1 MRYEVIRLIVAG
13 GRDRTI
19 TTDGYKELDEIVAPF
34 KTVVIIT
41 GGAGGVDRAANLW
54 AENRG
59 HNTIQCNAN
68 WTLHGRSAGPIR
80 NRFMASIAD
89 SVALFPGGKGTA
101 SMRREAKLAGLTIYE
116 MEGK

>member
-1 MRYEVIRLIVAG
+1 MSYKVIRLIVAG
-13 GRDRTI
+13 GRDTTI
-19 TTDGYKELDEIVAPF
+19 TEEGYEALDMIVRDYDDVA
-34 KTVVIIT
+34 IIT
-41 GGAGGVDRAANLW
+41 GGAEGVDRAANLW

-101 SMRREAKLAGLTIYE
+101 SMRREAQLEGLKVYDI
-116 MEGK
+116 K